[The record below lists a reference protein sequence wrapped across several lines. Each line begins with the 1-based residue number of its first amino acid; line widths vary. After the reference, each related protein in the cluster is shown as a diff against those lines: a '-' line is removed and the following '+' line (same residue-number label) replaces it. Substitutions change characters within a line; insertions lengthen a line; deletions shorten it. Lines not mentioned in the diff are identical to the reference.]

1 MAPPGVVRC
10 SGTIGGQA
18 GETSTTGPVG
28 SFGGI
33 VCGPFRGKNQR
44 FLGVHSQLFKLGRNA
59 ASVNDLTLS
68 HARPSLVL
76 AGRRLR
82 LPSWRALGIAAALV
96 LAVALLGAAAWFW
109 NASQQQ
115 RGSAVFAEALTRH
128 RAAEGPQATPEARMA
143 AMSDLERI
151 LAEYPS
157 NVMVPQ
163 AAFLLGNL
171 RYGAGQ
177 FDRARAAYQVTVARS
192 GSGTMATLA
201 RAGLGYAWEGERK
214 FPEAAQAF
222 EAALSGL
229 KPTSFY
235 YEELLSDL
243 ARVQE
248 RAGKKDTAIAT
259 YRRMLRELPRSPRVS
274 EFRTRLAT
282 LGATP

>member
-1 MAPPGVVRC
+1 MND
-10 SGTIGGQA
+10 STI
-18 GETSTTGPVG
+18 
-28 SFGGI
+28 
-33 VCGPFRGKNQR
+33 
-44 FLGVHSQLFKLGRNA
+44 
-59 ASVNDLTLS
+59 S
-68 HARPSLVL
+68 HARRSLSL
-76 AGRRLR
+76 AGRRLW
-82 LPSWRALGIAAALV
+82 LPSWRTLGIAVGAVIAVFL
-96 LAVALLGAAAWFW
+96 LAAAAWFW

-128 RAAEGPQATPEARMA
+128 RAAEAPQATPEARLA

-171 RYGAGQ
+171 RFSAGD
-177 FDRARAAYQVTVARS
+177 FARARAAYQITVARS
-192 GSGTMATLA
+192 SSPTMTTLA
-201 RAGLGYAWEGERK
+201 RASLGYSWEGERK
-214 FPEAAQAF
+214 FPEATQAF
-222 EAALSGL
+222 EAALAGL

-248 RAGKKDTAIAT
+248 RAGKKDAAVTT
-259 YRRMLRELPRSPRVS
+259 YRRMLRDLPRSPRVP
-274 EFRTRLAT
+274 EIRTRLAT

>member
-1 MAPPGVVRC
+1 MPGGRGN
-10 SGTIGGQA
+10 SG
-18 GETSTTGPVG
+18 GE
-28 SFGGI
+28 
-33 VCGPFRGKNQR
+33 NQR

-59 ASVNDLTLS
+59 ATVNDPTLS
-68 HARPSLVL
+68 HAQPSLVL
-76 AGRRLR
+76 AGRRLS
-82 LPSWRALGIAAALV
+82 LPSWRTLGIAAGVV

-115 RGSAVFAEALTRH
+115 RGSAVFAEVLTRH
-128 RAAEGPQATPEARMA
+128 RVVEGPQATPEMRAA
-143 AMSDLERI
+143 AMRDLERV

-192 GSGTMATLA
+192 SGGTMVTLA
-201 RAGLGYAWEGERK
+201 RAGLGYAWEGEK
-214 FPEAAQAF
+214 KYPEATQAF
-222 EAALSGL
+222 EAALAGL

-235 YEELLSDL
+235 YEELLFDL
-243 ARVQE
+243 ARAQE
-248 RAGKKDTAIAT
+248 RSAKKDAAIAT
-259 YRRMLRELPRSPRVS
+259 YRRMLRELPRSPRAP
-274 EFRTRLAT
+274 EIRTRLAT